1 MGPERASRLRPFM
14 KARLKL
20 ELTKS
25 PCRTC
30 ARTPLSHAFLLPH
43 RDERTHAC
51 TGTLGSVH
59 STTIFDVARAVV
71 IGAGTTG
78 SDSVGGDNNVNQN
91 QLTTVQGAGVAQTMS
106 VSPVSGSVNRCF
118 VRFILPSISGTVT
131 NAKMR
136 LFMTNPPHDVRT
148 YNVKLVTQTW
158 GEASITYM
166 NQPGVM
172 ATPTSSLS

>member
-1 MGPERASRLRPFM
+1 VRPD
-14 KARLKL
+14 
-20 ELTKS
+20 
-25 PCRTC
+25 
-30 ARTPLSHAFLLPH
+30 PLSHAFLLPH

-91 QLTTVQGAGVAQTMS
+91 QLTTVQGSGVAQTMD
-106 VSPVSGSVNRCF
+106 VSPVLGSVNRCF

-131 NAKMR
+131 DATMR
-136 LFMTNPPHDVRT
+136 LFMVNAPNTART
-148 YNVKLVTQTW
+148 YNVNRVTAVW

>member
-1 MGPERASRLRPFM
+1 
-14 KARLKL
+14 
-20 ELTKS
+20 
-25 PCRTC
+25 
-30 ARTPLSHAFLLPH
+30 
-43 RDERTHAC
+43 
-51 TGTLGSVH
+51 
-59 STTIFDVARAVV
+59 
-71 IGAGTTG
+71 
-78 SDSVGGDNNVNQN
+78 VGGDNNVNQN

-131 NAKMR
+131 DAKMR
-136 LFMTNPPHDVRT
+136 LLMVGAPHDART
-148 YNVKLVTQTW
+148 FNANLVTVTW

>member
-1 MGPERASRLRPFM
+1 MRLITYRRDGDFLAPPRTRGNRERSSTASATPDEAEMGPERASRLRPFM

-106 VSPVSGSVNRCF
+106 VSPVSG
-118 VRFILPSISGTVT
+118 
-131 NAKMR
+131 
-136 LFMTNPPHDVRT
+136 
-148 YNVKLVTQTW
+148 
-158 GEASITYM
+158 
-166 NQPGVM
+166 
-172 ATPTSSLS
+172 

>member
-1 MGPERASRLRPFM
+1 MRPD
-14 KARLKL
+14 
-20 ELTKS
+20 
-25 PCRTC
+25 
-30 ARTPLSHAFLLPH
+30 PLSHAFLLPH

-118 VRFILPSISGTVT
+118 VRFILPSMPAISGTVT

-136 LFMTNPPHDVRT
+136 LFMAVAPHDART
-148 YNVKLVTQTW
+148 YNVKLVTLTW